1 MEKILNFK
9 NLRVQ
14 TQKVGALLSSMIM
27 PILGVI
33 IAWGFLTAFFIPTG
47 WTPVKPITDYI
58 VDPTITYLIPL
69 LIGFLGGKRIY
80 KSDKGG
86 FIGAASTI
94 AIIGGAKLMESGYY
108 GIKDAKLGVQFLGA
122 MIVGPL
128 SAFGY
133 KHVEKLWDGKI
144 KPGFEMIV
152 NNFAMAFYIFLA
164 MMISMFVIPWIIFG
178 ITYVLNGIIDPLTR
192 WKALPVISLF
202 VEPAKP
208 LFLNNAI
215 NHGIFTPIATNQV
228 LDEGKSLLY
237 YIESNPGPGMGIL
250 LAYML
255 IDKKQRANA
264 SSSSVIHFFGGI
276 HEVYFPFIILKPIL
290 VIAAIAGGVVGVS
303 IMQIFGAGGVS
314 PASPGSIIALFGV
327 SAKTGTAY
335 AGLALGIFSSLIASF
350 VVAVFLLKFTKKNEI
365 SREEAIMKMNILK
378 GKDSKYL
385 KTSSTNKI
393 IKQIVFACDAGMGSS
408 AMGVGIL
415 KKMFEEN
422 NLNIKVTN
430 LAINNLK
437 NIKTD
442 LVIVHKDLAKR
453 AKQENSAHQLI
464 IENFL
469 NKKQYEKLTK
479 EMLEKNNQKTKKF
492 AKGNYKISLIDKLVL
507 FNQKKSSKKEA
518 IDKIGNLLLK
528 NKFIRKEYI
537 NAMHLRDKDVSVYI
551 GNNVAIPHG
560 NVESQKYINK
570 SAIAIAI
577 YPNGIKWNSNIVNIV
592 IGIAVKGDV
601 HLETIAKLGSLL
613 SNKENVQKII
623 KAKNI
628 KELEKIINE

>member
-1 MEKILNFK
+1 MEKTLNIK

-14 TQKVGALLSSMIM
+14 VQKVGTLLSSMIM

-58 VDPTITYLIPL
+58 VGPTITYLIPL

-164 MMISMFVIPWIIFG
+164 MMVSMFVVPWIIFG

-228 LDEGKSLLY
+228 IDNGKSILY

-255 IDKKQRANA
+255 MDKKQRANA

-303 IMQIFGAGGVS
+303 VMQIFGAGAIA

-327 SAKTGTAY
+327 SAKSGIAY
-335 AGLALGIFSSLIASF
+335 AGLALGIFSSLITSF
-350 VVAVFLLKFTKKNEI
+350 VVAVFLLKFTSKNQL
-365 SREEAIMKMNILK
+365 SSDEAIMKMNLLK
-378 GKDSKYL
+378 GKDSKYV
-385 KTSSTNKI
+385 KI
-393 IKQIVFACDAGMGSS
+393 SAPKEMVKKIVFACDAGMGSS
-408 AMGVGIL
+408 VMGAGIL
-415 KKMFEEN
+415 RKIFKEN
-422 NLNIKVTN
+422 NLDISVANS
-430 LAINNLK
+430 AINNLK
-437 NIKTD
+437 NINAD
-442 LVIVHKDLAKR
+442 LVIVHKNLAKR
-453 AKQENSAHQLI
+453 AKEENDTNQMI

-469 NKKQYEKLTK
+469 NKDQYQKLTK
-479 EMLEKNNQKTKKF
+479 KLLKNNQIKTVKKR
-492 AKGNYKISLIDKLVL
+492 KKYKISLMSKLVL
-507 FNQKKSSKKEA
+507 FNQTKASKKEA
-518 IDKIGNLLLK
+518 IEQIGNLLFE
-528 NKFIRKEYI
+528 NKLVKKEYVKS
-537 NAMHLRDKDVSVYI
+537 MHLRDQEVSVYI

-560 NVESQKYINK
+560 TSESQKYIIKNGVG
-570 SAIAIAI
+570 IAI
-577 YPNGIKWNSNIVNIV
+577 YPEGIKWNKHKVNIV
-592 IGIAVKGDV
+592 IGIAAKGQD
-601 HLETIAKLGSLL
+601 HIKIIAQLGSCL
-613 SNKENVQKII
+613 SDKENVKKII
-623 KAKNI
+623 SAKNI
-628 KELEKIINE
+628 KALERIINE